1 MAKINVDIAHDCN
14 LGEFLE
20 LLEKRN
26 LTMTEFTAIGPGG
39 GNPNITF
46 EGSYVNCR
54 NFLSED
60 LYLDDEEID
69 EEGLYFIEVEA
80 A

>member
-1 MAKINVDIAHDCN
+1 MAKINVDIAHDIQ
-14 LGEFLE
+14 LGEFLGFV
-20 LLEKRN
+20 EKHN
-26 LTMTEFTAIGPGG
+26 LKIVDFTAIGPAG
-39 GNPNITF
+39 GNPWIIF

-54 NFLSED
+54 NFLSEE
-60 LYLDDEEID
+60 LYLDEEEID